1 MNANYYI
8 CECHCGVLHIEYEP
22 DMGLQIALFE
32 RNVSRSWRNR
42 IRLAWNAIKGRPYAD
57 MVLLNNQQIA
67 DLADQLIEIQNRKD
81 YTL

>member
-1 MNANYYI
+1 MKDKFYM
-8 CECHCGVLHIEYEP
+8 CECHCGVLHIEYDF

-57 MVLLNNQQIA
+57 MVILNNQQIA
-67 DLADQLIEIQNRKD
+67 DLVDQLVEIQNQKE
-81 YTL
+81 YKL